1 MAAAETHSGL
11 VWLRNGST
19 VQLRDQT
26 HGDRDLVAGLFAEL
40 SPRSRHMRFM
50 AGLPPQLSPGILDAL
65 SAVDGDSH
73 VALLALQGER
83 IVGAARYVRSD
94 EDPRSAEVAFT
105 VADDLHR
112 TGLARVMVGALV
124 DRALAAGIERLR
136 FEFLAENVAARG
148 LIKRLGGEPRLRG
161 TEGHAVLPLAA

>member
-1 MAAAETHSGL
+1 MHATDTHSGS
-11 VWLRNGST
+11 VYLRDGRT

-26 HGDRDLVAGLFAEL
+26 PGDRELVAGLFAEL
-40 SPRSRHMRFM
+40 SPRSRHLRFM
-50 AGLPPQLSPGILDAL
+50 AGLPPQLSPSILDAL

-73 VALLALQGER
+73 VALLALRGER

-94 EDPRSAEVAFT
+94 EDPLSAEVAFT
-105 VADDLHR
+105 VADDFRR
-112 TGLARVMVGALV
+112 TGLARVMVGALF

-136 FEFLAENVAARG
+136 FEFLSENVAARG

-161 TEGHAVLPLAA
+161 TEGVALLPLAA